1 MHKNRLTGF
10 LGENRDRFLQ
20 ELVDLLKIPSV
31 STDPDHAQ
39 DMQEAAS
46 LVRGR
51 LAELGFSA
59 EVRPTALHP
68 VVYAERLEDESLP
81 TLLVY
86 GHYDVQPA
94 EPLAE
99 WDTDP
104 FSPVITDGNI
114 RARGASDD
122 KGQFYAHIKGVEAAL
137 AASGRLGVNLKF
149 LIEGEEEIGSPNLD
163 DYLKAN
169 LEELRADA
177 VIISDGAM
185 VGPGI
190 PTLTRGLRGLVYLE
204 LRIRTAARD
213 LHSGAYGGAV
223 PNAAHVLSR
232 MIASL
237 HDDEG
242 RVTVP
247 GFYDRVRELSPV
259 EAEQLGQVPFDGERF
274 LSQVGAAPG
283 SGEAGRSILERI
295 WTRPTLDVNGLT
307 AGFQGEGSKTVIPA
321 TALAKISCRLVPD
334 QDSAEIMAALRR
346 HLERLAPE
354 GTTVEIKELGRG
366 EPALTPADFPA
377 LNAAAAALKEV
388 WKREPVHA
396 RTGGSIPVVN
406 SFQELLGAPVVLLDM
421 GLETDNLHAPNEHFS
436 VECYLNGIHAA
447 ALLYSDFRGD

>member
-1 MHKNRLTGF
+1 MANTVLEDF
-10 LGENRDRFLQ
+10 LEAGRIRFLD
-20 ELVDLLKIPSV
+20 ELLQLLQIPSV
-31 STDPDHAQ
+31 STDPERKP
-39 DMQEAAS
+39 DMQAAAGY
-46 LVRGR
+46 VRDR
-51 LAELGFSA
+51 LAELGFTASV
-59 EVRPTALHP
+59 EPTPLHP
-68 VVYAERLEDESLP
+68 VVYAERLEDPALP

-86 GHYDVQPA
+86 GHYDVQPP
-94 EPLAE
+94 EPLEE
-99 WDTDP
+99 WDTEP
-104 FSPVITDGNI
+104 FVPVIRDGAI
-114 RARGASDD
+114 WARGASDD

-137 AASGRLGVNLKF
+137 ARGEGLPVNLKF

-295 WTRPTLDVNGLT
+295 WTRPTLDVNGLG

-377 LNAAAAALKEV
+377 LNAAAAA
-388 WKREPVHA
+388 
-396 RTGGSIPVVN
+396 
-406 SFQELLGAPVVLLDM
+406 
-421 GLETDNLHAPNEHFS
+421 
-436 VECYLNGIHAA
+436 
-447 ALLYSDFRGD
+447 